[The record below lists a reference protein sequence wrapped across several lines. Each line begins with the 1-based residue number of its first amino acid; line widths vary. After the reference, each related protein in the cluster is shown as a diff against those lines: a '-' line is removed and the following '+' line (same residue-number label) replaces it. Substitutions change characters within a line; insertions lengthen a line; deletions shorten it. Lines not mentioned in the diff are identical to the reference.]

1 MSYYDEEYQHGQLI
15 QTVAWLLRS
24 AVRVTDEATIKE
36 ICAPLE
42 ATPYSELRDFGQH
55 GLMVHALQNYPEL
68 LAQWELHQDAVQVVS
83 GEPKEVIRPGL
94 IPAPQGFRPLN
105 NPDQCIDTLKALVAP
120 SFYVKTDKDGKESYE
135 LRPVNIDARS

>member
-1 MSYYDEEYQHGQLI
+1 MSYHDEEYQHGQLI

-42 ATPYSELRDFGQH
+42 TTPYSELRGFGQH
-55 GLMVHALQNYPEL
+55 GLMVHTLQNYPEL

-120 SFYVKTDKDGKESYE
+120 SFYVKTDKDGKQSFD
-135 LRPVNIDARS
+135 LRSFGLVPRN

>member
-1 MSYYDEEYQHGQLI
+1 MSYDDEEYQHGQLI

-24 AVRVTDEATIKE
+24 AVRVTDEVTIKE

-42 ATPYSELRDFGQH
+42 TTPYSELRWLGQH

-105 NPDQCIDTLKALVAP
+105 NPDQCIDMLKALVTP
-120 SFYVKTDKDGKESYE
+120 SFYVKTDKDGKQSFD
-135 LRPVNIDARS
+135 LRSFGLVPRN